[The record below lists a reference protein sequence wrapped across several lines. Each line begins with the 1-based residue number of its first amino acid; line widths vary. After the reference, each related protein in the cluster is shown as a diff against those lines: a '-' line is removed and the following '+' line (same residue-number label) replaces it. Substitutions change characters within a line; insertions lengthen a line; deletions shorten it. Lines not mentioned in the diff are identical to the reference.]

1 MSKEV
6 KRYDCT
12 DGGARFCQGC
22 YTMSECEFGEYV
34 SWDDYEALLEENQ
47 QLRQLTSEKV
57 INATMLREFVA
68 RDGGLTIGLEGG
80 ACALMAQAFGQQLYE
95 SEAFNYIEASFD
107 SPDYPDLGQ
116 ITVTLKR
123 EAGKT
128 PHQLRREAEAERDA
142 LRAERDALRNE
153 NGSMRNAMKNA
164 RYRIEQ
170 GRVWNGMGWTLTG
183 LHAYQQQ
190 VALDEID
197 AALQGAKP

>member
-6 KRYDCT
+6 KRYT
-12 DGGARFCQGC
+12 ANVFIPGNLGPVQREVV
-22 YTMSECEFGEYV
+22 MEE
-34 SWDDYEALLEENQ
+34 DYDALLEENK

-95 SEAFNYIEASFD
+95 SEALNYIEASFD

-142 LRAERDALRNE
+142 LLAERDALKALLVSSREFVAAYVNSSFF
-153 NGSMRNAMKNA
+153 GPNA
-164 RYRIEQ
+164 RKQLE
-170 GRVWNGMGWTLTG
+170 
-183 LHAYQQQ
+183 A
-190 VALDEID
+190 ID
-197 AALQGAKP
+197 AALQGEQP

>member
-6 KRYDCT
+6 ERYTLYPQLKPEALMFLPDVVV
-12 DGGARFCQGC
+12 DAKA
-22 YTMSECEFGEYV
+22 Y
-34 SWDDYEALLEENQ
+34 DALLEENKK
-47 QLRQLTSEKV
+47 LRQLTSEKV

-95 SEAFNYIEASFD
+95 SEALNYIEASFD
-107 SPDYPDLGQ
+107 SPDYPELGQ

-142 LRAERDALRNE
+142 LLAERDALSRWKQTAE
-153 NGSMRNAMKNA
+153 YWYGQ
-164 RYRIEQ
+164 YRFAKYGETPADHPVD
-170 GRVWNGMGWTLTG
+170 G
-183 LHAYQQQ
+183 
-190 VALDEID
+190 ALD
-197 AALQGAKP
+197 AWHNSYHGAQP